1 MNEIMTIPEECSH
14 HWLIEGPNG
23 PTSHAVCR
31 LCGEERDFY
40 NSVAKGT
47 WPGASIATNRRRE
60 GRDKPLSL
68 ARQSANEAPAAP
80 GDRSA

>member
-1 MNEIMTIPEECSH
+1 MNEGVALPEECSH

-47 WPGASIATNRRRE
+47 WPGASSAANRRRE
-60 GRDKPLSL
+60 TRDKSL
-68 ARQSANEAPAAP
+68 PMAQGSAGE
-80 GDRSA
+80 RSAIPGE